1 MAKYQVLKAFR
12 DIHTKE
18 VYKANAEIEMTVKRA
33 TEVEKNLD
41 SSFLLRIDQ
50 EEKQVIE
57 LAITEEVLIEFKER
71 MRLGDEEDEN
81 LVRILSASNKALI
94 RSCGNYDLNTDE
106 TFKELV
112 FERSRYVYNDAL
124 EYFNHNF
131 LSEINSLAIG
141 KALEDIVLEDD
152 SDAAI

>member
-1 MAKYQVLKAFR
+1 M
-12 DIHTKE
+12 
-18 VYKANAEIEMTVKRA
+18 
-33 TEVEKNLD
+33 
-41 SSFLLRIDQ
+41 
-50 EEKQVIE
+50 IE